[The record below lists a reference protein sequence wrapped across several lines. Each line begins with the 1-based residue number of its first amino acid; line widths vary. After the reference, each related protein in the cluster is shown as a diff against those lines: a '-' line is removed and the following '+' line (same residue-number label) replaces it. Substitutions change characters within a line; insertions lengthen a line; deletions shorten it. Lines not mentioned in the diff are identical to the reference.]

1 MSSRS
6 RNLNRSYFRN
16 VYSRYRDLLSR
27 KKIPLL
33 AQWTTPTNRPIK
45 STTGVTEIEHIWKTG
60 DRYYKLSNTYYG
72 NPEYW
77 WVIARYN
84 FAPTEG
90 HLKSGRLII
99 IPTPLNR
106 VLALL

>member
-16 VYSRYRDLLSR
+16 VYSRYRDLLNR

-33 AQWTTPTNRPIK
+33 TQWTTPTSRPIK
-45 STTGVTEIEHIWKTG
+45 STIGITEIRHVWKTG
-60 DRYYKLSNTYYG
+60 DRYYKLANTYYG

-77 WVIARYN
+77 WVIAKYN
-84 FAPTEG
+84 SAPTEG
-90 HLKSGRLII
+90 HLKAGGLIV

-106 VLALL
+106 VLALF